1 MPEALNSPMSF
12 EMDHAGFV
20 RLSWTHGTTVTGE
33 LAREAVTR
41 LADFC
46 DGQHL
51 PMLVDMT
58 STKAI
63 TRPARVIFT
72 EDTSATRISLLG
84 KSSVDRVIA
93 NFTLGVTG
101 VPVPTRFFTD
111 EALAIAWLINS
122 GGDREF

>member
-1 MPEALNSPMSF
+1 MTEASSSPMSF
-12 EMDHAGFV
+12 EMHHAGFV
-20 RLSWTHGTTVTGE
+20 RLSWTPGTTVTGE
-33 LAREAVTR
+33 LAREAVDG

-46 DGQHL
+46 DGRHL
-51 PMLVDMT
+51 PMLVDMAL
-58 STKAI
+58 TKVI

-72 EDTSATRISLLG
+72 EDTSATRIALLG

-111 EALAIAWLINS
+111 EALAIAWLIDS
-122 GGDREF
+122 GGDREP

>member
-1 MPEALNSPMSF
+1 MAEAVNSQMSF
-12 EMDHAGFV
+12 EMDEAGFV
-20 RLSWTHGTTVTGE
+20 HLSWTHGSTVTGE

-41 LADFC
+41 LAVFC
-46 DGQHL
+46 DGRHL

-72 EDTSATRISLLG
+72 EDTSATRIALLG
-84 KSSVDRVIA
+84 KSPVDRVIA
-93 NFTLGVTG
+93 NFTLGVSG

-111 EALAIAWLINS
+111 EALAIAWLIKS
-122 GGDREF
+122 GGAHES